1 MQKLTFFLEAVTY
14 SLPEFR
20 RSFRLL
26 VSQLSTLLL
35 RFLLGV
41 DESKLCDVDDVG
53 AIDTAAATVAEDD
66 VAADPSAAEM
76 SESRVSVRL
85 NEETLVE
92 GLELA
97 AKLESES
104 SSIFFSSTRVR
115 T

>member
-1 MQKLTFFLEAVTY
+1 
-14 SLPEFR
+14 
-20 RSFRLL
+20 LL
-26 VSQLSTLLL
+26 ASQFSTLLL

-41 DESKLCDVDDVG
+41 DCDVDDVG

-66 VAADPSAAEM
+66 VAADPSAAGM

-85 NEETLVE
+85 DEETLVE
-92 GLELA
+92 GLELG

-104 SSIFFSSTRVR
+104 SSIFSSSTSVR